1 MASANGSSPHSP
13 LKTLEGDVFA
23 AQERSLPQRDGH
35 PATANGNR
43 PKRESIP
50 VDWERLARATA
61 HPLRVSILEILGID
75 GGRVLSPSD
84 LSREL
89 QIPLSNTNYH
99 VTELA
104 KSNLIELVRERQVRG
119 ATEHFYR
126 LPVEG
131 GGEEEEDQDAEGEEE
146 PQHPISLAA

>member
-1 MASANGSSPHSP
+1 MSPQDDFPHNGHTSNGISAANRAENGHNGKRSS
-13 LKTLEGDVFA
+13 V
-23 AQERSLPQRDGH
+23 
-35 PATANGNR
+35 
-43 PKRESIP
+43 P
-50 VDWERLARATA
+50 VNWERLARATA

-104 KSNLIELVRERQVRG
+104 KSGLIELVRERQVRG

-126 LPVEG
+126 LPGTG
-131 GGEEEEDQDAEGEEE
+131 GAAEGREEE
-146 PQHPISLAA
+146 PQQAEESERAWAMA

>member
-1 MASANGSSPHSP
+1 MPTQNGHSP
-13 LKTLEGDVFA
+13 NGHHVNGDSA
-23 AQERSLPQRDGH
+23 ANSAQ
-35 PATANGNR
+35 NGLS
-43 PKRESIP
+43 KGVSVP
-50 VDWERLARATA
+50 VNWERLARATA
-61 HPLRVSILEILGID
+61 HPLRVSILEILGLD

-104 KSNLIELVRERQVRG
+104 KAGLIELVRERQVRG

-126 LPVEG
+126 LPL
-131 GGEEEEDQDAEGEEE
+131 AEGVRSKSK
-146 PQHPISLAA
+146 SLVEA

>member
-1 MASANGSSPHSP
+1 MPPHNGHSP
-13 LKTLEGDVFA
+13 NGHSEGLRISGNA
-23 AQERSLPQRDGH
+23 AE
-35 PATANGNR
+35 NGR
-43 PKRESIP
+43 PSSSIP
-50 VDWERLARATA
+50 VNWERLPRATA

-104 KSNLIELVRERQVRG
+104 KSELIELVRERQVRG

-126 LPVEG
+126 LP
-131 GGEEEEDQDAEGEEE
+131 AEGRELEGAGAADANHEEGSRD
-146 PQHPISLAA
+146 PIAA

>member
-1 MASANGSSPHSP
+1 MPTQNGHSPNGLSHPDENGSLRARNGSSSDN
-13 LKTLEGDVFA
+13 GSS
-23 AQERSLPQRDGH
+23 AQRRSL
-35 PATANGNR
+35 
-43 PKRESIP
+43 P

-126 LPVEG
+126 LPHENPP
-131 GGEEEEDQDAEGEEE
+131 AEGDRGNDAAA
-146 PQHPISLAA
+146 QSHHPVAVS

>member
-1 MASANGSSPHSP
+1 MPTQNGHSP
-13 LKTLEGDVFA
+13 NGHSQNRGSLANQPQNGHNGDS
-23 AQERSLPQRDGH
+23 RSALPV
-35 PATANGNR
+35 N
-43 PKRESIP
+43 
-50 VDWERLARATA
+50 WERLARATA

-104 KSNLIELVRERQVRG
+104 KAGLIELVRERQVRG

-126 LPVEG
+126 LPEAATATA
-131 GGEEEEDQDAEGEEE
+131 GGEREE
-146 PQHPISLAA
+146 PAEEVQRAWAMA

>member
-1 MASANGSSPHSP
+1 MATHNGNSHHGPFKSLRNGS
-13 LKTLEGDVFA
+13 LA
-23 AQERSLPQRDGH
+23 AENSNSK
-35 PATANGNR
+35 PA
-43 PKRESIP
+43 SSVP
-50 VDWERLARATA
+50 VNWERLARATA

-104 KSNLIELVRERQVRG
+104 KSGLIELVRERQVRG

-126 LPVEG
+126 LPADDVEPVSAVG
-131 GGEEEEDQDAEGEEE
+131 AKREVAGEDEQDADSEEESRR
-146 PQHPISLAA
+146 PLVLR

>member
-1 MASANGSSPHSP
+1 MGNGS
-13 LKTLEGDVFA
+13 V
-23 AQERSLPQRDGH
+23 
-35 PATANGNR
+35 
-43 PKRESIP
+43 P
-50 VDWERLARATA
+50 VNWERLARATA

-104 KSNLIELVRERQVRG
+104 KAGLIELVRERQVRG

-126 LPVEG
+126 LPISEGVASNGHKSQSLVE
-131 GGEEEEDQDAEGEEE
+131 A
-146 PQHPISLAA
+146 

>member
-1 MASANGSSPHSP
+1 MSAQGGFPHNAHNSNGDSAANQAVNGHTGRLSS
-13 LKTLEGDVFA
+13 V
-23 AQERSLPQRDGH
+23 
-35 PATANGNR
+35 
-43 PKRESIP
+43 P
-50 VDWERLARATA
+50 VNWERLARATA

-104 KSNLIELVRERQVRG
+104 KSGLIELVRERQVRG

-126 LPVEG
+126 LPGTGVAPVRGEG
-131 GGEEEEDQDAEGEEE
+131 HEAEDSEQAW
-146 PQHPISLAA
+146 AMA

>member
-1 MASANGSSPHSP
+1 MPTQNGHSHNGHSANGA
-13 LKTLEGDVFA
+13 V
-23 AQERSLPQRDGH
+23 
-35 PATANGNR
+35 
-43 PKRESIP
+43 P
-50 VDWERLARATA
+50 VNWERLARATA

-104 KSNLIELVRERQVRG
+104 KSGLIELVRERQVRG

-126 LPVEG
+126 LPLSERTNG
-131 GGEEEEDQDAEGEEE
+131 NGKHAAEPVAERE
-146 PQHPISLAA
+146 HFSAAA

>member
-1 MASANGSSPHSP
+1 MPTQNGHSP
-13 LKTLEGDVFA
+13 RSPLETYEKDVLA
-23 AQERSLPQRDGH
+23 AQNGDS
-35 PATANGNR
+35 PAPSDPSPSGD
-43 PKRESIP
+43 SIP
-50 VDWERLARATA
+50 VNWENLARATA

-84 LSREL
+84 LSHEL

-104 KSNLIELVRERQVRG
+104 KSGLIELVRERQVRG

-126 LPVEG
+126 LPTEQDQEEG
-131 GGEEEEDQDAEGEEE
+131 ESDRDAEPDGEARQ
-146 PQHPISLAA
+146 PVAVA

>member
-1 MASANGSSPHSP
+1 MEFPPGAHNGNGNGASH
-13 LKTLEGDVFA
+13 
-23 AQERSLPQRDGH
+23 
-35 PATANGNR
+35 ANGNGLS
-43 PKRESIP
+43 PIHANGKGHLTLANGNGIGSGAALP
-50 VDWERLARATA
+50 VDWESLARSTA

-84 LSREL
+84 LSLEL

-104 KSNLIELVRERQVRG
+104 KGDLIELVGERQVRG

-126 LPVEG
+126 LP
-131 GGEEEEDQDAEGEEE
+131 AAKHAAYE
-146 PQHPISLAA
+146 PLPSRETSAVA

>member
-1 MASANGSSPHSP
+1 MPSHNGHSP
-13 LKTLEGDVFA
+13 NGHSKSREIFGDA
-23 AQERSLPQRDGH
+23 AK
-35 PATANGNR
+35 NGR
-43 PKRESIP
+43 PSASIP
-50 VDWERLARATA
+50 VNWERLARATA

-104 KSNLIELVRERQVRG
+104 KADLIELVRERQVRG

-126 LPVEG
+126 LPADDRG
-131 GGEEEEDQDAEGEEE
+131 LKRDASADADAGEDTR
-146 PQHPISLAA
+146 HPIAA

>member
-1 MASANGSSPHSP
+1 MATQDGHPLNGHSNGSSNGP
-13 LKTLEGDVFA
+13 FA
-23 AQERSLPQRDGH
+23 AK
-35 PATANGNR
+35 NGNGR
-43 PKRESIP
+43 PREGRSIP
-50 VDWERLARATA
+50 VNWERLARATA

-104 KSNLIELVRERQVRG
+104 KSDLIELVRERQVRG

-126 LPVEG
+126 LPVEDREVRSD
-131 GGEEEEDQDAEGEEE
+131 GERGVHSEESSRA
-146 PQHPISLAA
+146 PIVIA

>member
-1 MASANGSSPHSP
+1 MAHNGSSPQGPFKS
-13 LKTLEGDVFA
+13 LQNGSLA
-23 AQERSLPQRDGH
+23 AKNSSAK
-35 PATANGNR
+35 PAPAV
-43 PKRESIP
+43 P
-50 VDWERLARATA
+50 VNWERLARATA
-61 HPLRVSILEILGID
+61 HPLRVSVLEILGLD

-104 KSNLIELVRERQVRG
+104 KSGLIELVRERQVRG

-126 LPVEG
+126 LPAEDAG
-131 GGEEEEDQDAEGEEE
+131 GRGDAGEQDADPEEE
-146 PQHPISLAA
+146 PRHPLAVS

>member
-1 MASANGSSPHSP
+1 MPPQDGFPHNGHTSN
-13 LKTLEGDVFA
+13 
-23 AQERSLPQRDGH
+23 GH
-35 PATANGNR
+35 PAANKAENGHNGHSG
-43 PKRESIP
+43 KGSSVP
-50 VDWERLARATA
+50 VNWERLARATA

-104 KSNLIELVRERQVRG
+104 KSGLIELVRERQVRG

-126 LPVEG
+126 LPVPK
-131 GGEEEEDQDAEGEEE
+131 AEGAKTERN
-146 PQHPISLAA
+146 PHSLVEA

>member
-1 MASANGSSPHSP
+1 MPTHNAHSLNGRAESLQISTNAAENGQPGSP
-13 LKTLEGDVFA
+13 
-23 AQERSLPQRDGH
+23 
-35 PATANGNR
+35 
-43 PKRESIP
+43 SIP
-50 VDWERLARATA
+50 VNWERLARATA

-104 KSNLIELVRERQVRG
+104 KSELIELVRERQVRG

-126 LPVEG
+126 LPAEDREASG
-131 GGEEEEDQDAEGEEE
+131 GGKPDADSEEE
-146 PQHPISLAA
+146 PLHLAAA

>member
-1 MASANGSSPHSP
+1 MPTQNGHSP
-13 LKTLEGDVFA
+13 NGHSPSSRNGRVA
-23 AQERSLPQRDGH
+23 AENGR
-35 PATANGNR
+35 PAGR
-43 PKRESIP
+43 SIP
-50 VDWERLARATA
+50 VNWERLARATA
-61 HPLRVSILEILGID
+61 HPLRVSILEILGLD

-104 KSNLIELVRERQVRG
+104 KSGLIELVRERQVRG

-126 LPVEG
+126 LPVEDSSG
-131 GGEEEEDQDAEGEEE
+131 QVQPQVE
-146 PQHPISLAA
+146 PQALSRV